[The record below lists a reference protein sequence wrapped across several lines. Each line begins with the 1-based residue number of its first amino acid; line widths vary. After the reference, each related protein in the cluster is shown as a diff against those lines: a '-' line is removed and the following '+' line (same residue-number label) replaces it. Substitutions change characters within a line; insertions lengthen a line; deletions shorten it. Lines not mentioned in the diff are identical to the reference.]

1 VFTAGHLWFNHK
13 FYKLIFNVIHNI
25 DMSEGY
31 ADTILIDCN
40 RRSSEQEKGNEN
52 NDGNALWT
60 NKIGSG
66 IKVNQGDRVSVH
78 SGFVSE
84 RGCGADTMEF
94 EGITRKE
101 QYYLDCP
108 ILTKTQYYNNA
119 KDNQGTPDR
128 IDPNSNGQVA
138 EAMCHQYQT
147 ETQGPFDLKDN
158 EIHYKISYYKTTN
171 GEGYFHL
178 PRRFDAWK
186 QNFNRNSVRYTGA
199 NPAAVE
205 PVCEFNNYYYTN
217 NNTHLWFLQSATNT
231 PLNHNSAGGNVAA
244 KKLLPDSFV
253 LTPFVDSARTIPP
266 AGPVVNTNLG
276 WSMSP
281 EFLMNGGNMANLPV
295 PSQDCWVNGK
305 SMNIYEDYNLSSLRP
320 TRADLRW
327 NTGYWGQSEPP
338 TSTSV
343 TDDAATAVPAVPDAS
358 YISTGWKAK
367 NDNSKYTLFVKEL
380 TYFSNPLYDKTTP
393 EICSDSPSVS
403 YIKDTAKGDDATT
416 NNETSSRY
424 DFYPYTDMASVVQY
438 SGGGMDGGSR
448 GRSPSISE
456 YKKYEEV
463 KTFSVN
469 AGYNAP
475 QNVADVLTEQLN
487 RSTAEKTIYGSVG
500 GFQNDPT
507 YYTKAEPYDT
517 AGNEVVSSL
526 TSWSDGKEELP
537 ITIKKESETYK
548 TFPAAT
554 SVTFNSEHH
563 SRFFSETNMNMPKLT
578 NSATDNPT
586 FHQFPIDYL
595 SSYATIGVKRPDLW
609 EAGRKITKT
618 MGRRVIG
625 EGTMTG
631 DYYPDTQVGTGD
643 WAWRDVIY
651 PAIQAA
657 IPVADQLT
665 AVITTDWEWNETNLK
680 TLKEFFDIQG
690 KYPELF
696 EGVPYEVNTVAGDS
710 VATEGLNPT
719 NSRYI
724 HMHHSDSVGS
734 TWNPIGD
741 ENWKGDLGGDHYG
754 GSYIESTY
762 ADTLSNF
769 LIGYPTGAGKLK
781 VHSSMPLWFYYDSAR
796 ADIASGGDN
805 DDTLY
810 YGFAKKHIYDR
821 QYTLL
826 TGQVGIAFT
835 TRKIGGLNDGYFK
848 NGLGATVTS
857 IGLSRSRT
865 IGFDCH
871 FSAYGSSAICLYS
884 GLLSGVQNVT
894 QEVTS
899 QGWTISTDSYANL
912 LDRDKAVNKFQ
923 QNPVVLGSA
932 GYKGSNTYLNIY
944 NPKFPVYQYIR
955 ERYVGANNPQL
966 SFDDKSSRFNFQS
979 LHSPEMVGNSGWAG
993 SDQVDSKAADAPAE
1007 ETPILPSTNNKVY
1020 FVNKRFE
1027 NRVDYCP
1034 DMYPYNTEALTE
1046 ITTGPA
1052 TAQTYIPFNPQAEA
1066 WKVFDADGGIF
1077 IEDWGLGDNGLRGS
1091 DEQTSTEKDT
1101 RRQLLWDKSLWG
1113 SLGFSYEQ
1121 FHSNTT
1127 LSRQNRV
1134 SNITT
1139 NTDNAAL
1146 TTNALV
1152 SQADLG
1158 QYGGSIYG
1166 GIYNVEQLPVPP
1178 SSRWVE
1184 SVQGTTSADW
1194 LYQTHNSYPIVNIEQ
1209 VSTECLA
1216 QNLPRKMINPY
1227 YLIKSDIVSD
1237 VKYLGGD
1244 DSGQGL
1250 PIVSVVNKENGFGDY
1265 FFQAAS
1271 QQEFTITQ
1279 SRTITDITT
1288 SIHLPSMRTPILNDG
1303 SSIIYKIVKA
1313 NTAQLD
1319 VASQILSKKQKK

>member
-1 VFTAGHLWFNHK
+1 
-13 FYKLIFNVIHNI
+13 
-25 DMSEGY
+25 MSEGY
-31 ADTILIDCN
+31 ADTILLDCN
-40 RRSSEQEKGNEN
+40 RRSSEQGKGNEN

-66 IKVNQGDRVSVH
+66 IKVNPGDRVSVH

-94 EGITRKE
+94 EGITQKE
-101 QYYLDCP
+101 QYYLDVP
-108 ILTKTQYYNNA
+108 VLTKTQYYNNA
-119 KDNQGTPDR
+119 LNNSGTPDR

-138 EAMCHQYQT
+138 EAMCHRYET
-147 ETQGPFDLKDN
+147 EKQGPFDLKDN
-158 EIHYKISYYKTTN
+158 EVNYKISYYKTTN

-186 QNFNRNSVRYTGA
+186 QNFSRNSVRYSVNA
-199 NPAAVE
+199 AAVE
-205 PVCEFNNYYYTN
+205 PVSEYNNYYYTN
-217 NNTHLWFLQSATNT
+217 NNTHLFFQQSATDI
-231 PLNHNSAGGNVAA
+231 PLNHESAGGNILAN
-244 KKLLPDSFV
+244 KLDPDSFV
-253 LTPFVDSARTIPP
+253 LTPFLDSRVPI
-266 AGPVVNTNLG
+266 NSNLG

-281 EFLMNGGNMANLPV
+281 ESLMAGGNMANLPV

-305 SMNIYEDYNLSSLRP
+305 SMNIYEDYDLGSLRP

-327 NTGYWGQSEPP
+327 NTGYWGQSELP

-343 TDDAATAVPAVPDAS
+343 TDDSATSAPAVPDAS

-367 NDNSKYTLFVKEL
+367 NDNSKYTIFVKEL
-380 TYFSNPLYDKTTP
+380 TYFSNPLYDESTP

-403 YIKDTAKGDDATT
+403 YIKDTAKGDSSTT

-448 GRSPSISE
+448 GRDPSISE

-463 KTFSVN
+463 KTFTVTS
-469 AGYNAP
+469 GYNAP

-487 RSTAEKTIYGSVG
+487 KSTAEKTIYGSVG
-500 GFQNDPT
+500 GFQNDST
-507 YYTKAEPYDT
+507 YYTKAKAYDD
-517 AGNEVVSSL
+517 AGNRIVADL

-563 SRFFSETNMNMPKLT
+563 SRFFSEDNMNMPKLT

-586 FHQFPIDYL
+586 FHQYPIDYL

-631 DYYPDTQVGTGD
+631 DYYPDTQVGDGD

-651 PAIQAA
+651 PAIQEA

-665 AVITTDWEWNETNLK
+665 AVIKIDVEWNETNLK

-696 EGVPYEVNTVAGDS
+696 EGVPYEVNIVAGDS

-724 HMHHSDSVGS
+724 HMHHSDSYGS
-734 TWNPIGD
+734 SWNLNGD
-741 ENWKGDLGGDHYG
+741 NNWKGDLGGDNYG

-762 ADTLSNF
+762 ADTLTNF

-781 VHSSMPLWFYYDSAR
+781 VNSSMPLWFYYDSDR
-796 ADIASGGDN
+796 ADIASGGDT
-805 DDTLY
+805 DETLY
-810 YGFAKKHIYDR
+810 YGFARKHIYSD
-821 QYTLL
+821 QYSGEVGKT
-826 TGQVGIAFT
+826 GIAFT
-835 TRKIGGLNDGYFK
+835 TRKIGGLNDGYFQD
-848 NGLGATVTS
+848 GLGVTVAS
-857 IGLSRSRT
+857 IGEHRSRT

-884 GLLSGVQNVT
+884 GLLSGVQNID
-894 QEVTS
+894 QEASMTPADKLTS
-899 QGWTISTDSYANL
+899 ETHASDSYIDLFSRVAST
-912 LDRDKAVNKFQ
+912 NKFQ
-923 QNPVVLGSA
+923 QNPVALGSA
-932 GYKGSNTYLNIY
+932 GYKGSNQYLQVY

-979 LHSPEMVGNSGWAG
+979 LHSPEIIGNSGWAG
-993 SDQVDSKAADAPAE
+993 ADQENSKVADAPAE
-1007 ETPILPSTNNKVY
+1007 DNPILPSTNNKVY
-1020 FVNKRFE
+1020 FVNKRFQD
-1027 NRVDYCP
+1027 RVDYCP

-1046 ITTGPA
+1046 VLAVPTL
-1052 TAQTYIPFNPQAEA
+1052 QTYVPFNSHAEA

-1077 IEDWGLGDNGLRGS
+1077 IEDWGLGDNGVRGS
-1091 DEQTSTEKDT
+1091 DEQTSTERSLRKK
-1101 RRQLLWDKSLWG
+1101 LLWEKSLWA

-1158 QYGGSIYG
+1158 QYGSNIYG

-1178 SSRWVE
+1178 SSRWTE
-1184 SVQGTTSADW
+1184 SVEGTSSADW
-1194 LYQTHNSYPIVNIEQ
+1194 IYQTHNSYPIVNIEQ

-1237 VKYLGGD
+1237 VKYLGGE

-1265 FFQAAS
+1265 FFQSSS

-1279 SRTITDITT
+1279 SRIITDITT
-1288 SIHLPSMRTPILNDG
+1288 SVHLPSMRTPVLNDG

-1319 VASQILSKKQKK
+1319 IASQILNKKQKSKL